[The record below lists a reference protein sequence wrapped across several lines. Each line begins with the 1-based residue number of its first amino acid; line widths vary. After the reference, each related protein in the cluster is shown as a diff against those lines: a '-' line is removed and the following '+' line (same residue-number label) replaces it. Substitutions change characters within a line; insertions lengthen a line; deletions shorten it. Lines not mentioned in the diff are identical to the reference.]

1 MKLQRDNHI
10 IALDNSVTNTSISPI
25 SNQPQQLEHYP
36 TQPPV
41 GNSNDSDV
49 RDLLASLARR
59 KWFFAVITGLL
70 ALISLLISLSMTH
83 VYRAQATIKIDP
95 DDKQIV
101 DFGVSTKK
109 GYGYQEAK
117 EFMQTQYKLLK
128 SRALARRVIDSL
140 DLESTLMN
148 AENDKKAKPFY
159 ADFIAELKE
168 KIKSKKENNLN
179 GGTEQVTLP
188 PPELAFLKGLT
199 IEPVGKSQLVN
210 IYYQAKDP
218 KLASAIVNSL
228 TTNFIKMNIDGRINA
243 AEDAKKLLR
252 EQLVL
257 VKSRLQESEARLVK
271 HEREKGI
278 INTGSTKSL
287 IASSLEVINI
297 AYAESRKALISA
309 EADYRQRGSSGDIR
323 SLDNLVVQNLKSN
336 LQRLRTK
343 YQENLQIY
351 KPGYPLMR
359 EIQNQIRTTQAS
371 LNRELRLVKS
381 GSHNEL
387 KSRWIA
393 AQQREQNLKTELSR
407 EKARLLDSRDRS
419 LGHNTL
425 QREVQTNRE
434 LYEGLL
440 QRMKEVGVAGDVG
453 MNNVSIVDI
462 AYDPFT
468 KYKPN
473 TKLNLIIG
481 ILLGLMTGGLLALL
495 LEHSDDR
502 IRSVE
507 DLKKLTTLPVLGIFP
522 NIKIAGQKKNQR
534 KAVLVTEQTSSA
546 IAEAF
551 RSLRTNMLF
560 ATPEGVPKLLHL
572 TSSSSGEGKSNTA
585 INLAIVF
592 AQAGKS
598 VLIIDADLRKPS
610 IHKYLKLQNTAGL
623 SNYISQEASLTEIQ
637 TSTNVPG
644 LTAITAGSFTAN
656 PADFL
661 SSNAMLDLL
670 KQAADSYDLVIID
683 SPPVMGLADAL
694 VLSNR
699 STATLFVVA
708 SHETEK
714 KHILGA
720 IERLKMGY
728 GNVIGF
734 VLTKARE
741 GKKSGYGY
749 DYDYGDSWQD
759 NSNVAQ
765 LELKNS

>member
-1 MKLQRDNHI
+1 MKLQRDTHI
-10 IALDNSVTNTSISPI
+10 VALDNNATTTTISSI
-25 SNQPQQLEHYP
+25 NNHQQHQDYYP
-36 TQPPV
+36 TQSPAV
-41 GNSNDSDV
+41 SNNDSDV
-49 RDLLASLARR
+49 RDLLASLGRR
-59 KWFFAVITGLL
+59 KWFIAGITGLM
-70 ALISLLISLSMTH
+70 ALISILISLSMTP

-95 DDKQIV
+95 DEKQIV
-101 DFGVSTKK
+101 DFGVSATK
-109 GYGYQEAK
+109 GYQESK
-117 EFMQTQYKLLK
+117 EYMQTQYKLLK

-140 DLESTLMN
+140 DLESALISS
-148 AENDKKAKPFY
+148 ANDKKAKPFY
-159 ADFIAELKE
+159 ADFVADLKE
-168 KIKSKKENNLN
+168 KIKSKKDNNVN
-179 GGTEQVTLP
+179 GGAEQVNLP
-188 PPELAFLKGLT
+188 PAELSFLRGLT
-199 IEPVGKSQLVN
+199 VEPVGKSQLVN

-218 KLASAIVNSL
+218 KVASAIVNSL
-228 TTNFIKMNIDGRINA
+228 TTNFIKMNIDGRVNA
-243 AEDAKKLLR
+243 AEDAKRLLR

-278 INTGSTKSL
+278 INIGNNNSL
-287 IASSLEVINI
+287 IADSLEVINR
-297 AYAESRKALISA
+297 AYAEARKLRIDA
-309 EADYRQRGSSGDIR
+309 EAEYRQRQKSSGAIR
-323 SLDNLVVQNLKSN
+323 SLDNQVIQHLKAD
-336 LQRLRTK
+336 LQKLRSK
-343 YQENLQIY
+343 YQENLLIY

-359 EIQNQIRTTQAS
+359 ELQNQIRTTQVS
-371 LNRELRLVKS
+371 LNRELKLVKS
-381 GSHNEL
+381 GAHQDL
-387 KSRWIA
+387 KTRWIA
-393 AQQREQNLKTELSR
+393 ASQREKELKKELSR
-407 EKARLLDSRDRS
+407 EKSRLLDSRDRS

-440 QRMKEVGVAGDVG
+440 QRMKEVGVAGGVG
-453 MNNVSIVDI
+453 TNNVSIVDT
-462 AYDPFT
+462 AYNPFT

-495 LEHSDDR
+495 LEHADDR
-502 IRSVE
+502 IKSVE
-507 DLKKLTTLPVLGIFP
+507 DLKKLTELPVLGIFP
-522 NIKIAGQKKNQR
+522 NIKVPGQKKNQR
-534 KAVLVTEQTSSA
+534 QAVLVTEQTSSA

-585 INLAIVF
+585 INLSIVF
-592 AQAGKS
+592 AQSGKS

-610 IHKYLKLQNTAGL
+610 LHKYLKLNNTAGL
-623 SNYISQEASLTEIQ
+623 SNYISGDASISEIE
-637 TSTNVPG
+637 TNTNVSG

-661 SSNAMLDLL
+661 SSNRMLDLL
-670 KQAADSYDLVIID
+670 KQAADAYDLVIID

-749 DYDYGDSWQD
+749 DYDYGDTWQD
-759 NSNVAQ
+759 NNNVAR
-765 LELKNS
+765 LELK

>member
-1 MKLQRDNHI
+1 MKQQYDTQI
-10 IALDNSVTNTSISPI
+10 IALDSNASSTAISPI
-25 SNQPQQLEHYP
+25 SNEPLNRYP

-41 GNSNDSDV
+41 GTSKDSDV
-49 RDLLASLARR
+49 RDLLASLGRR
-59 KWFFAVITGLL
+59 KWFIAGITGLM
-70 ALISLLISLSMTH
+70 ALISLLISLSMTPI
-83 VYRAQATIKIDP
+83 YRAQATIKIDP
-95 DDKQIV
+95 NDKQIV
-101 DFGVSTKK
+101 DFGVSATK
-109 GYGYQEAK
+109 GYQETK

-128 SRALARRVIDSL
+128 SRALAKRVIDSL
-140 DLESTLMN
+140 DLEATLLN
-148 AENDKKAKPFY
+148 EENEKKSKPFY
-159 ADFIAELKE
+159 AGFIADIKE
-168 KIKSKKENNLN
+168 KIKSNKEDNLS
-179 GGTEQVTLP
+179 GKPTLP
-188 PPELAFLKGLT
+188 PAELAFIKGLT

-210 IYYQAKDP
+210 IYYEAKDP

-243 AEDAKKLLR
+243 ADDAKKLLR

-257 VKSRLQESEARLVK
+257 VKSKLQESEARLVK

-278 INTGSTKSL
+278 INTGGKKTL
-287 IASSLEVINI
+287 IADSLEVINR
-297 AYAESRKALISA
+297 AYAEAKKSRIDA
-309 EADYRQRGSSGDIR
+309 EAAYRQRGNASGAIR
-323 SLDNLVVQNLKSN
+323 SLDNVVIQTLKAD

-351 KPGYPLMR
+351 KPSYPLMR
-359 EIQNQIRTTQAS
+359 ELQNQIRSTQSS
-371 LNRELRLVKS
+371 LNRELKLVKS
-381 GSHNEL
+381 GASQDL
-387 KSRWIA
+387 KSRFIA
-393 AQQREQNLKTELSR
+393 ATQREKELKAELGR

-440 QRMKEVGVAGDVG
+440 QRLKEVGVAGGVG
-453 MNNVSIVDI
+453 TNNVSIVDT
-462 AYDPFT
+462 AFDPFK

-481 ILLGLMTGGLLALL
+481 ILLGLMLGSLLALL

-502 IRSVE
+502 IKSVD
-507 DLKKLTTLPVLGIFP
+507 DLKKLTDLPVLGIFP
-522 NIKIAGQKKNQR
+522 NIRLSSQKKNQR
-534 KAVLVTEQTSSA
+534 QAVLVTEQTSSA

-592 AQAGKS
+592 AQSGKS
-598 VLIIDADLRKPS
+598 VLLIDADLRKPS
-610 IHKYLKLQNTAGL
+610 LHKYLKLKNKVGL
-623 SNYISQEASLTEIQ
+623 SNYISEEASVSEIE
-637 TSTNVPG
+637 TNTHIPG
-644 LTAITAGSFTAN
+644 LTAITSGPFTSN

-670 KQAADSYDLVIID
+670 KQAADAYDLVIID

-759 NSNVAQ
+759 NSNVAK
-765 LELKNS
+765 LELK

>member
-1 MKLQRDNHI
+1 MKLQRDTHI
-10 IALDNSVTNTSISPI
+10 IALDNSASTTSIYPVN
-25 SNQPQQLEHYP
+25 NQPQHADHYS
-36 TQPPV
+36 TQPPT
-41 GNSNDSDV
+41 GSNNDSDV
-49 RDLLASLARR
+49 RDLLASLVRR
-59 KWFFAVITGLL
+59 KWFIVGITGLL
-70 ALISLLISLSMTH
+70 ALISLLISLSMTP
-83 VYRAQATIKIDP
+83 VYRAQATIKIDS
-95 DDKQIV
+95 DNKQII

-109 GYGYQEAK
+109 GYGYQESK
-117 EFMQTQYKLLK
+117 DFMQTQYKLLK
-128 SRALARRVIDSL
+128 SRTLARRVIDSL

-148 AENDKKAKPFY
+148 AEDDKKVKPFY
-159 ADFIAELKE
+159 ADFIAEIKE
-168 KIKSKKENNLN
+168 KIKSKKGSNSV
-179 GGTEQVTLP
+179 GGAEQANIRPT
-188 PPELAFLKGLT
+188 ELAFLDGLS
-199 IEPVGKSQLVN
+199 IEPVGKSHLVN

-228 TTNFIKMNIDGRINA
+228 ATSYIQMNIDGRINA

-287 IASSLEVINI
+287 IAGSLEVINI
-297 AYAESRKALISA
+297 AYAEAKKARIEA
-309 EADYRQRGSSGDIR
+309 VADYRQRRNTSGTMR
-323 SLDNLVVQNLKSN
+323 SLDNLVVQNLKSD

-343 YQENLQIY
+343 YQESLQVY

-371 LNRELRLVKS
+371 LNRELKLVKS
-381 GSHNEL
+381 GAHEDL
-387 KSRWIA
+387 KAQMIA
-393 AQQREQNLKTELSR
+393 SQQREKELKIELGR

-440 QRMKEVGVAGDVG
+440 QRMKEVGVAGG
-453 MNNVSIVDI
+453 IGTNNVSIVDS

-468 KYKPN
+468 KFKPN

-481 ILLGLMTGGLLALL
+481 IFLGLLTGSLLALL
-495 LEHSDDR
+495 LEHADDR
-502 IRSVE
+502 IKSVE
-507 DLKKLTTLPVLGIFP
+507 DLKKLTNLPVLGIFP
-522 NIKIAGQKKNQR
+522 NVKVAGQKKNQR

-610 IHKYLKLQNTAGL
+610 IHKYLKLSNTVGL
-623 SNYISQEASLTEIQ
+623 SNYISQEVGINAIESDTQI
-637 TSTNVPG
+637 PG

-714 KHILGA
+714 KHVLGA
-720 IERLKMGY
+720 IERLNMGY

-741 GKKSGYGY
+741 DKKSGYGY

-759 NSNVAQ
+759 NTNVAK
-765 LELKNS
+765 LELK